1 MEQGAGQPGEAK
13 RGVAG
18 WAGHWQETPH
28 GPVHG
33 VVAYLQV
40 TASQAG
46 EVCICEH
53 SSPQSSQEDR
63 PTSQTHKIRQV
74 VWGRGHPTPCK
85 RATHSCEGWVLDPA
99 QRACA
104 GQLLSTQ
111 ARGKAPGSSLVKVC
125 QRSRAV
131 SG

>member
-1 MEQGAGQPGEAK
+1 MGRALAGDPTWSCAWG
-13 RGVAG
+13 GCIFAG
-18 WAGHWQETPH
+18 NSKSGRRKFAYVNTALHSPH
-28 GPVHG
+28 KKTDPHHR
-33 VVAYLQV
+33 L
-40 TASQAG
+40 T
-46 EVCICEH
+46 E
-53 SSPQSSQEDR
+53 
-63 PTSQTHKIRQV
+63 IRQV

-111 ARGKAPGSSLVKVC
+111 ARGKAPGSSLVRVC